1 MRLRAALASLPLASL
16 LLAGCGCEGRAFT
29 VRRAG
34 AAVAEGCAEVADT
47 AAARATGLV
56 GRDPLAAGS
65 ALWLQFPM
73 VTEACIVNR
82 GVRFAIT
89 VAYASPDGRVT
100 AVERAFPA
108 GDPVAR
114 CHDDVLHAVEWSAA
128 NAPDVRVG
136 DTLAW

>member
-1 MRLRAALASLPLASL
+1 MKLRAALASL

-47 AAARATGLV
+47 AAARSAGLI
-56 GRDPLAAGS
+56 GRDPLPAES

-73 VTEACIVNR
+73 VTEGCIVNR
-82 GVRFAIT
+82 GVTFAID
-89 VAYASPDGRVT
+89 VAYVAPDGRVT
-100 AVERAFPA
+100 AVEHAFPA

-114 CHDDVLHAVEWSAA
+114 CHDGVQHVVEWSAA
-128 NAPDVRVG
+128 NAPDLRVG
-136 DTLAW
+136 DTLVW

>member
-1 MRLRAALASLPLASL
+1 MKLRAALASL

-47 AAARATGLV
+47 AAARSAGLI
-56 GRDPLAAGS
+56 GRDPLPAES

-73 VTEACIVNR
+73 VTEGCIVNR
-82 GVRFAIT
+82 GVTFAID
-89 VAYASPDGRVT
+89 VAYAAPDGRVT
-100 AVERAFPA
+100 AVEHAFPA

-114 CHDDVLHAVEWSAA
+114 CHDGVQHVVEWSAA
-128 NAPDVRVG
+128 NAPDLRVG
-136 DTLAW
+136 DTLVW